1 VASHDAKCHEVVG
14 RPTIRVRGRS
24 DFLEDVLEDALE
36 ARYSRCR
43 VGTRSRQL
51 ENRLVDGRSTVVRA
65 ARRAVPGVL

>member
-1 VASHDAKCHEVVG
+1 MASHDAKCHEVVG
-14 RPTIRVRGRS
+14 RPIHERGRS